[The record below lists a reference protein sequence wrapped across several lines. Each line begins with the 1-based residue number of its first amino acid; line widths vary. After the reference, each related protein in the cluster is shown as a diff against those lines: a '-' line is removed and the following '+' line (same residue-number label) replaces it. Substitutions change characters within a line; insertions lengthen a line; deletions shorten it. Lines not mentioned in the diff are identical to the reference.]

1 MRKFGEKRRT
11 LSVLKVNNAV
21 ATKAEGIATEAPL
34 MSDRILKPS
43 CLRKTC
49 LSSSFSSTL
58 NDGSPSVVEA
68 ARRAVWRSIVSRNEK
83 GGANRTSILPSL
95 S

>member
-21 ATKAEGIATEAPL
+21 ATRAEGIATEAPL
-34 MSDRILKPS
+34 MSDRILNPS

-58 NDGSPSVVEA
+58 NGSPSVVEA
-68 ARRAVWRSIVSRNEK
+68 VRRAVWKSIVSRNEK